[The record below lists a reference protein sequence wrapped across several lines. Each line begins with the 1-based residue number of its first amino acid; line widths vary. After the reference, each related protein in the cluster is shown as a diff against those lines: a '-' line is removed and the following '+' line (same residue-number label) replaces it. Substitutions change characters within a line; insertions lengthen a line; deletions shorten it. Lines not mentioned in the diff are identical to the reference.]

1 LKAPQVDKTT
11 AYSPLFDGVAT
22 WLLEQGLHHA
32 GLTEIVQGLGQ
43 RLVAGG
49 VPLHRISIGGMLL
62 HPTFGALDVVW
73 EAPLDQIRSS
83 MASRA
88 AIYTP
93 EFQDS
98 PFFIAARDG
107 IPFQRFPL
115 ERPELE
121 TEYPIFEQLRASG
134 VTDYIVFYR
143 TYGRRDLE
151 LWSGLPQGM
160 EGALGSFSTRR
171 IGGFT
176 DMEVDYL
183 RALTTPLGLIIK
195 AKTSHELAKTLLDTY
210 LGRYSGGQVLN
221 GLVERG
227 SGRPI
232 DCVLWYCDLRGSTAL
247 AEQLSMDDYLATL
260 DAYFDCT
267 AGAVLDHG
275 GEVLKFIG
283 DAVMAIF
290 PFDEAERPAVD
301 MCRAAMSA
309 AREAISKVERGNAE
323 REKSGLP
330 PIKFGVALHVGQVM
344 YGNVGTQRRLDFTV
358 IGPAANEATRLE
370 GLTKQLRTPVVAS
383 AEFSKVCP
391 EELVALGTHEV
402 AGVASGLDAYTL
414 IDLAPPSDQAA
425 R

>member
-1 LKAPQVDKTT
+1 MDETKP
-11 AYSPLFDGVAT
+11 YSPLFDGVAT
-22 WLLEQGLHHA
+22 WLLEQGLHHG
-32 GLTEIVQGLGQ
+32 GLAEIIQGLGR

-73 EAPLDQIRSS
+73 EAPLDQIRSN
-83 MASRA
+83 MASRGE
-88 AIYTP
+88 IYMP
-93 EFQDS
+93 EFQNS
-98 PFFIAARDG
+98 PFFIAAKED

-115 ERPELE
+115 EQPDLNMEF
-121 TEYPIFEQLRASG
+121 PIFDKLRAAG

-176 DMEVDYL
+176 DMEVEYL
-183 RALTTPLGLIIK
+183 RALTTPLSLIIK
-195 AKTSHELAKTLLDTY
+195 AKTGHELAKTLLDTY
-210 LGRYSGGQVLN
+210 LGKYSGGQVLN
-221 GLVERG
+221 GLIERG
-227 SGRPI
+227 NGRLV
-232 DCVLWYCDLRGSTAL
+232 DCVLWYSDLRGSTAL

-260 DAYFDCT
+260 DEYFDCT

-290 PFDEAERPAVD
+290 PFDETERPAVD
-301 MCRAAMSA
+301 MCRAAMST
-309 AREAISKVERGNAE
+309 AREAIRKMERSNAE
-323 REKSGLP
+323 REGSGLP
-330 PIKFGVALHVGQVM
+330 PIKFGVSLHLGQVM
-344 YGNVGTQRRLDFTV
+344 YGNVGTERRLDFTV

-370 GLTKQLRTPVVAS
+370 GLCKRFRTPVVAS
-383 AEFSKVCP
+383 AKFNEVFP
-391 EELVALGTHEV
+391 DELAALGAPEA
-402 AGVASGLDAYTL
+402 AGVTGGVDAYT
-414 IDLAPPSDQAA
+414 PPDMAHHSDQAVQ
-425 R
+425 